1 MVLKTLGTQTAKT
14 LKKKPKPQ
22 SKGKKKAV
30 DQPAVRPQD
39 TPEGRE
45 KLRSF
50 LGLPRGTPVKGYISR
65 SGLAGKSPVL
75 RGVSAQQLF
84 ANHSVSELKKMST
97 SLKSGRMGKI
107 GNLNDTEK
115 ASQVK
120 RIEKALSMHARTEAD
135 VGPIMKA
142 GQRRFDPNTGEEM
155 FRKGGMV
162 KNRKTPPKRKQTKL
176 LFGFKK

>member
-1 MVLKTLGTQTAKT
+1 MVAGKIAKGAKSTAKET
-14 LKKKPKPQ
+14 AAAAKR
-22 SKGKKKAV
+22 AA

-39 TPEGRE
+39 TPKGRE
-45 KLRSF
+45 ELRRF
-50 LGLPRGTPVKGYISR
+50 LGLPPGTPVKGYISR
-65 SGLAGKSPVL
+65 SGLEGKSPVL

-107 GNLNDTEK
+107 GNLTPKEK
-115 ASQVK
+115 KSQID
-120 RIEKALSMHARTEAD
+120 RIDSAISMHARTEAD

-142 GQRRFDPNTGEEM
+142 GQRQFDPATGQEM

-162 KNRKTPPKRKQTKL
+162 PKKKKSKPKTKW